1 MEDEDEAGEIPR
13 RIGYPHDAFFK
24 DVFSDSKHAIA
35 FFQGHLPATVAAKT
49 DWSSLTVLP
58 GSFVKSNLQQIHS
71 DLVFSV
77 RIGGRKSLLYLLF
90 EHQST
95 VDPAMPLRLL
105 GYATEILND
114 HHKTHGL
121 PLPAVLPFVLH
132 QGPERWSVS
141 TAFEDLFDLPEEV
154 RTDLLSFLPRFSHGL
169 LDLTRFDPS
178 TDEDD
183 PQLRIVLHLMKLARG
198 RQQMLRFFGW
208 LAQTFDPGLP
218 AGFLGRLLNYA
229 LHADSNLDVEEI
241 YHTVSSN
248 PELQKHTMSV
258 AEKLLAQ
265 GEARGEERGL
275 WVGKIQMLEE
285 FLDLK
290 ISTSEYLSGFS
301 IEELAERHKGLH
313 QDYEVR
319 FKRN

>member
-1 MEDEDEAGEIPR
+1 MEDAHETGEALKR
-13 RIGYPHDAFFK
+13 VGYPNDAFFK
-24 DVFSDSKHAIA
+24 DVFSEEVHATA
-35 FFQGHLPATVAAKT
+35 FFQSHLPATIVAKT

-58 GSFVKSNLQQIHS
+58 GSFVKSSLQQIHS

-95 VDPAMPLRLL
+95 VDPAMRLRLL
-105 GYATEILND
+105 GYVTEILTS
-114 HHKTHGL
+114 HHKAHGF

-141 TAFEDLFDLPEEV
+141 KAFEDLFDLAEEV
-154 RTDLLSFLPRFSHGL
+154 RTDLLPFIPSFSHGL
-169 LDLTRFDPS
+169 LDLTQFDPS

-183 PQLRIVLHLMKLARG
+183 PQLRIVLHLMKLARE
-198 RQQMLRFFGW
+198 RQQMLRFFEW

-218 AGFLGRLLNYA
+218 ASFLGKLLNYA

-241 YHTVSSN
+241 YHTLSTN

-265 GEARGEERGL
+265 GEAKGQTKGV
-275 WVGKIQMLEE
+275 WFGKIQLLED
-285 FLDLK
+285 FLELK
-290 ISTSEYLSGFS
+290 ISSKEDLNDLS
-301 IEELAERHKGLH
+301 IEELTERYRSLH
-313 QDYEVR
+313 QAYEGR
-319 FKRN
+319 FKKG